1 MTRSQRGSPR
11 EGFLRRTKK
20 GPEIIRPDLSELRGG
35 GECGVAKLASN
46 AKVQKESIMKAIAS
60 NKEAAAALKA
70 LERAELGKRKPEA
83 APAAAL

>member
-1 MTRSQRGSPR
+1 
-11 EGFLRRTKK
+11 
-20 GPEIIRPDLSELRGG
+20 
-35 GECGVAKLASN
+35 
-46 AKVQKESIMKAIAS
+46 MKAIAS